1 MQLYNE
7 HIDNKG
13 HQFGPTSDKVKQAVK
28 EIDYHLDRFLTMLE
42 HHNLSETVIQKKPQK
57 FTKCSINPKRIFSF
71 SLLTILDFLYNG
83 NCR

>member
-42 HHNLSETVIQKKPQK
+42 HHNLSETVIQKK
-57 FTKCSINPKRIFSF
+57 NPKNLRNV
-71 SLLTILDFLYNG
+71 LLTPKEFLALAS
-83 NCR
+83 

>member
-42 HHNLSETVIQKKPQK
+42 HHNLSETVMQKKKPENLRNVPL
-57 FTKCSINPKRIFSF
+57 TPKE
-71 SLLTILDFLYNG
+71 FLALAS
-83 NCR
+83 